1 MAEKDEIL
9 SIYGKVKDGSL
20 ELEDLSKT
28 ELVNVLK
35 LYKEEISLVKRRLEE
50 EKTEIKNINDEIA
63 KKINN
68 KIKRSLVEKLKIFL
82 F

>member
-50 EKTEIKNINDEIA
+50 EKAEIKNINDEIA
-63 KKINN
+63 KKIN
-68 KIKRSLVEKLKIFL
+68 K
-82 F
+82 

>member
-63 KKINN
+63 KKIN
-68 KIKRSLVEKLKIFL
+68 KKGDL
-82 F
+82 

>member
-9 SIYGKVKDGSL
+9 RIYGKVKDGSL
-20 ELEDLSKT
+20 ELEELSKT

-50 EKTEIKNINDEIA
+50 EKAEIKNINDEIA
-63 KKINN
+63 KKIN
-68 KIKRSLVEKLKIFL
+68 K
-82 F
+82 

>member
-35 LYKEEISLVKRRLEE
+35 LYKEEISLVKKRLEE

-63 KKINN
+63 KKIN
-68 KIKRSLVEKLKIFL
+68 K
-82 F
+82 

>member
-35 LYKEEISLVKRRLEE
+35 LYREEISLVKRRLEE
-50 EKTEIKNINDEIA
+50 EKAEIKNINDEIA
-63 KKINN
+63 KKIN
-68 KIKRSLVEKLKIFL
+68 K
-82 F
+82 

>member
-20 ELEDLSKT
+20 ELEDLSKI

-63 KKINN
+63 KKIN
-68 KIKRSLVEKLKIFL
+68 K
-82 F
+82 

>member
-50 EKTEIKNINDEIA
+50 EKTEIKNINDEIT
-63 KKINN
+63 KKIN
-68 KIKRSLVEKLKIFL
+68 K
-82 F
+82 

>member
-20 ELEDLSKT
+20 ELEYLSKT

-63 KKINN
+63 KKIN
-68 KIKRSLVEKLKIFL
+68 K
-82 F
+82 

>member
-20 ELEDLSKT
+20 ELEYLSKT

-35 LYKEEISLVKRRLEE
+35 LYKEEISLVKRILEE

-63 KKINN
+63 KKIN
-68 KIKRSLVEKLKIFL
+68 K
-82 F
+82 

>member
-20 ELEDLSKT
+20 ELEELSKT

-50 EKTEIKNINDEIA
+50 EKAEIKNINDEIA
-63 KKINN
+63 KKIN
-68 KIKRSLVEKLKIFL
+68 K
-82 F
+82 

>member
-9 SIYGKVKDGSL
+9 SIYGKIKDGSL

-63 KKINN
+63 KKI
-68 KIKRSLVEKLKIFL
+68 KK
-82 F
+82 

>member
-50 EKTEIKNINDEIA
+50 EKTEIKNINDEIS
-63 KKINN
+63 KKIN
-68 KIKRSLVEKLKIFL
+68 K
-82 F
+82 